1 MQTEVIRFYAIVPTV
16 FGADGGPDVPAMVE
30 NIAQLADRGVR
41 GVLLTGSYGEFQ
53 SLDHD
58 ERVTIAETVAAKSGM
73 SSVMV
78 GAAALHHNDAVTLGR
93 RLLDCGADQ
102 VMVSPPFAA
111 EMTDS
116 DLERHFASI
125 GERLGRSLVV
135 YNNPVFGVDL
145 SPALLERV
153 VADPAYVSIKQ
164 GTKTLAAMVDLI
176 ARVQVP
182 GRAQVLA
189 AADLA
194 CAAAVGAGAGGVT
207 STNVWVFPD
216 AFLTLADP
224 DASPGKKGQIR
235 AALQPY
241 ATAVSLLG
249 QPRAVKAAMGLRG
262 YAGGAVVRRPYIE
275 LDQDENNLLRSAV
288 ERTDAALVELGVGA

>member
-1 MQTEVIRFYAIVPTV
+1 MQTEVVRFYAILPTA
-16 FGADGGPDVPAMVE
+16 FGADGGPDVPAMLE
-30 NIAQLADRGVR
+30 DIAQMVEHGVR

-53 SLDHD
+53 SLEHD
-58 ERVTIAETVAAKSGM
+58 ERVAIAEAVVAKSGM

-78 GAAALHHNDAVTLGR
+78 GAAALNHRDAVTVGR

-111 EMTDS
+111 EMTDG
-116 DLERHFASI
+116 DLERHFAAI
-125 GERLGRSLVV
+125 GEQLGRNLVV

-153 VADPAYVSIKQ
+153 VEDPAYVSIKQ
-164 GTKTLAAMVDLI
+164 GTKSLASMVDLI

-182 GRAQVLA
+182 DRAQVLA

-207 STNVWVFPD
+207 STNVWVFPR
-216 AFLTLADP
+216 AFLRLADP
-224 DASPGKKGQIR
+224 GVAPEEKGR
-235 AALQPY
+235 LLAALQPY
-241 ATAVSLLG
+241 AAAVRSLG
-249 QPRAVKAAMGLRG
+249 QPRAVKAAMQLRG
-262 YAGGAVVRRPYIE
+262 YAGGAAVRLPYAE
-275 LDQDENNLLRSAV
+275 LDAEETTQLRSAV
-288 ERTDAALVELGVGA
+288 DRSDAALAELGVSA

>member
-1 MQTEVIRFYAIVPTV
+1 MLDNEVVSFYAIVPTV
-16 FGADGGPDVPAMVE
+16 FGTDGGTDIPAMLE
-30 NIAQLADRGVR
+30 NIAKLAERGVR

-58 ERVTIAETVAAKSGM
+58 ERVAIAESVVAKSGM

-78 GAAALHHNDAVTLGR
+78 GAAALHHRDAVDVGR

-111 EMTDS
+111 EMTEA

-125 GERLGRSLVV
+125 GERLERSLVV

-153 VADPAYVSIKQ
+153 TADPAYVSIKQ

-182 GRAQVLA
+182 GQAQVLA

-207 STNVWVFPD
+207 STNVWVFPG
-216 AFLTLADP
+216 AFLALADP
-224 DASPGKKGQIR
+224 DGSPKAKGQIL

-241 ATAVSLLG
+241 AAVVRTLG
-249 QPRAVKAAMGLRG
+249 QPRVVKAAMSLRG
-262 YAGGAVVRRPYIE
+262 YAGGAGVRPPYAE
-275 LDQDENNLLRSAV
+275 LDDEELALLRAAV
-288 ERTDAALVELGVGA
+288 ERADVALDALEV

>member
-1 MQTEVIRFYAIVPTV
+1 MQTEVVRFYAILPTV
-16 FGADGGPDVPAMVE
+16 FGADGAPDVPAMLE
-30 NIAQLADRGVR
+30 NIAKLAERGVR

-58 ERVTIAETVAAKSGM
+58 ERVAIAEAVVAKSGM

-78 GAAALHHNDAVTLGR
+78 GAAALNHRDAVTVGR
-93 RLLDCGADQ
+93 RLLDSGADQ

-111 EMTDS
+111 EMTDA
-116 DLERHFASI
+116 DLERHFAAI
-125 GERLGRSLVV
+125 GEQLGRNLVV

-153 VADPAYVSIKQ
+153 VEDPAYVSIKQ
-164 GTKTLAAMVDLI
+164 GTKSLASMVDLI

-182 GRAQVLA
+182 GRAQILA

-216 AFLTLADP
+216 AFLALADP
-224 DASPGKKGQIR
+224 GVDPGEKGRIL

-241 ATAVSLLG
+241 AAAVRTLG
-249 QPRAVKAAMGLRG
+249 QPRAVKAAMEMRG
-262 YAGGAVVRRPYIE
+262 YAGGAAVRLPYAE
-275 LDQDENNLLRSAV
+275 LDGDELTALHGAV
-288 ERTDAALVELGVGA
+288 ERADALLVGLGVGA